1 MKNGKRAKQ
10 GNKKTLSA
18 IVLLLILAILVSAG
32 TIAWLT
38 KTSSVSNIFTVGSFE
53 NPSTSPT
60 NPETPIDIDGNIYEP
75 SWNDEEEHKLI
86 PDATFAKDPYVGIG
100 AGSED
105 AAVYVYVENSFSN
118 KVYFSINTGWE
129 AVEATAG
136 SKEGTYTSGLFKY
149 TDGLK
154 NATDTDVW
162 TAQPLFS
169 EVVTDE
175 TATSEDFTV
184 EENGKLEIKV
194 SCFLHQT
201 KDADGTEIPSQTI
214 ENAAKETFKI
224 S

>member
-75 SWNDEEEHKLI
+75 SWNDEEEHTLI

-105 AAVYVYVENSFSN
+105 ASVYVYVENSFSN
-118 KVYFSINTGWE
+118 KVYFTINEGWE
-129 AVEATAG
+129 AVEATEG
-136 SKEGTYTSGLFKY
+136 FKSGTYTSGLFKY
-149 TDGLK
+149 TEGLK
-154 NATDTDVW
+154 NAV
-162 TAQPLFS
+162 
-169 EVVTDE
+169 
-175 TATSEDFTV
+175 
-184 EENGKLEIKV
+184 
-194 SCFLHQT
+194 
-201 KDADGTEIPSQTI
+201 DAGGGP
-214 ENAAKETFKI
+214 APRAGRRV
-224 S
+224 